1 MYAVHLQPK
10 ISILFFSFFFLAKV
24 ETLAAPV
31 RAHTVRAP

>member
-1 MYAVHLQPK
+1 
-10 ISILFFSFFFLAKV
+10 LAKV